1 MAQTF
6 ESSNSR
12 KNIKGLMANPRT
24 RTIVIIMGGLVA
36 AMLLVGIFSRGN
48 QQASDQSS
56 GTKTVQAPNVQARPG
71 TVTDTRYQQAV
82 EQQNEQRL
90 KAAQASGQTVLPTLT
105 GPNNQASLD
114 PLDNTQAPT
123 TPVQVPQ
130 PQPVAAPPTTT
141 PQPQPV
147 QAAAAPAPA
156 AVDVTKT
163 PRYKTV
169 EAQIVGYMKSW
180 VAPGAM
186 QEFEYNGKG
195 GPDFSAA
202 AAAPAT
208 GIPTGTPAP
217 AQGQSQPQ
225 PQSAGSASKG
235 ASFVRAGTIIP
246 AVLLTSVN
254 SDTPGPVLA
263 QIVSGPL
270 AGARLLGNF
279 QATEKEV
286 VVRFSTLS
294 MPGEPKSFSVS
305 AYAVNS
311 NLGTGLATDVDNHY
325 FRRYGLLLAAGFIKG
340 YGQAIARSGTTT
352 TVTDGGG
359 VIITQDELTNGQI
372 NRVALSEAGTTVAG
386 DVQQAARVR
395 PTVKVEGK
403 DGSGVPIG
411 LLFMSDF

>member
-36 AMLLVGIFSRGN
+36 AMLLIGFFSRGN

-56 GTKTVQAPNVQARPG
+56 GTKTIQAPNVQARPG

-82 EQQNEQRL
+82 EDQNEQRL

-114 PLDNTQAPT
+114 PLDNTRAPT

-130 PQPVAAPPTTT
+130 PQPVAAPPTT

-163 PRYKTV
+163 ARYKTV
-169 EAQIVGYMKSW
+169 ETQIVGYMKSW

-186 QEFEYNGKG
+186 QEFDYNGKG

-202 AAAPAT
+202 AAATPAT
-208 GIPTGTPAP
+208 GIQTGATPAP
-217 AQGQSQPQ
+217 AQNQPQ
-225 PQSAGSASKG
+225 AAAAASKG

-246 AVLLTSVN
+246 AVLLTSIN
-254 SDTPGPVLA
+254 SDTPGPVVA

-359 VIITQDELTNGQI
+359 VIITQDELSNGQI
-372 NRVALSEAGTTVAG
+372 NRMALGEAGTTVAG

-403 DGSGVPIG
+403 DGGGVPIG

>member
-36 AMLLVGIFSRGN
+36 AMLLIGFFSRGN

-56 GTKTVQAPNVQARPG
+56 GTKTIQAPNVQARPG

-82 EQQNEQRL
+82 EDQNEQRL

-114 PLDNTQAPT
+114 PLDNTRAPT

-130 PQPVAAPPTTT
+130 PQPVAAPPTT

-163 PRYKTV
+163 ARYKTV
-169 EAQIVGYMKSW
+169 ETQIVGYMKSW

-195 GPDFSAA
+195 GPDFSGAA
-202 AAAPAT
+202 TAATPATGVQTGAAAPA
-208 GIPTGTPAP
+208 PVQNQTPA
-217 AQGQSQPQ
+217 A
-225 PQSAGSASKG
+225 AAASKG

-246 AVLLTSVN
+246 AVLLTSIN
-254 SDTPGPVLA
+254 SDTPGPVVA

-359 VIITQDELTNGQI
+359 VIITQDELSNGQI
-372 NRVALSEAGTTVAG
+372 NRMALGEAGTTVAG

-403 DGSGVPIG
+403 DGGGVPIG

>member
-12 KNIKGLMANPRT
+12 QNIKGLMANPRT

-36 AMLLVGIFSRGN
+36 AMLLIGFFSRGN
-48 QQASDQSS
+48 QQASNQSS

-82 EQQNEQRL
+82 EDQNEQRL

-114 PLDNTQAPT
+114 PLDNTRAPT
-123 TPVQVPQ
+123 PPVQVPQ
-130 PQPVAAPPTTT
+130 PQPVAAQPTT

-147 QAAAAPAPA
+147 QAATAPAPA
-156 AVDVTKT
+156 AVDLTKT
-163 PRYKTV
+163 ARYKTV
-169 EAQIVGYMKSW
+169 ETQIVGYMKSW

-186 QEFEYNGKG
+186 QEFDYNGKG
-195 GPDFSAA
+195 GPDFSGTTTT
-202 AAAPAT
+202 AAPAPGIQT
-208 GIPTGTPAP
+208 GAASTAP
-217 AQGQSQPQ
+217 AQNQPQ
-225 PQSAGSASKG
+225 AAAVTSKG

-246 AVLLTSVN
+246 AVLLTSIN
-254 SDTPGPVLA
+254 SDTPGPVVA

-325 FRRYGLLLAAGFIKG
+325 LRRYGLLLAAGFIKG

-359 VIITQDELTNGQI
+359 VVITQDELSNGQI
-372 NRVALSEAGTTVAG
+372 NRMALGEAGTTVAG

-403 DGSGVPIG
+403 DGGGVPIG